1 MRSAS
6 GRLAPEVGLE
16 PTAYRLTAGCSAIEL
31 LRNIIASSATNVSIS
46 NACGFVKKNL
56 VSTLFCLNAPFCLF
70 QSRRKQMEKLKMT
83 AKFARLP
90 NLTIPYVIMYS
101 KA

>member
-1 MRSAS
+1 
-6 GRLAPEVGLE
+6 
-16 PTAYRLTAGCSAIEL
+16 
-31 LRNIIASSATNVSIS
+31 
-46 NACGFVKKNL
+46 
-56 VSTLFCLNAPFCLF
+56 
-70 QSRRKQMEKLKMT
+70 MEKLKMT